1 MDRFCG
7 NCFNNS
13 LNDQQ
18 ICTICGFNN
27 KLNHIKAPHS
37 LPAGTILNGRYII
50 GRVLG
55 QGGFGI
61 TYTAR
66 DHQTGQLAAI
76 KEFFP
81 DSMATRT
88 DRTTVTPFYG
98 ERGENFTYGRSSFLQ
113 EAETMAQF
121 IGNPNIIRVYSYF
134 EENGTAYFVMEYV
147 DGVSLQ
153 EHIKSKGGKLSFDDA
168 LDLLMPVMDAL
179 SVVHEKGIIH
189 RDVTPDNIYISRDGT
204 VKLLDFGAARYSLGN
219 VSRSLDVIL
228 KHGFAPK
235 EQYKRRGRQGPY
247 TDVYALGATLYYSIT
262 GVRPDDAI
270 DRSDED
276 DMPYP
281 TSLGAQITPQQEAVL
296 LKAMAVDYQDRY
308 QTMVEFKNAI
318 CNLNSKK
325 EPGWIDILRKQQEE
339 LRRKQ
344 EEEKRRQ
351 EELRKQQEEHRRQE
365 ELRKK
370 QEEEKRRQE
379 ELRRKQEEEKR
390 RQEELRRKQE
400 EEKRRQQELSR
411 KQEEEKRRQQEL
423 HRKQEEEKRRQQEL
437 RRKQEEEKRRQEE
450 LLRKQEEEKHRQEA
464 LRKQQEEGRRKEQKL
479 HLSEEKQK
487 TEGQQQSSAKW
498 LIPLIGIAVI
508 AVVCTFLL
516 LKPAPSSLSVPTTA
530 LPETEA
536 TEPSVTVPQTEE
548 TVPETTAPTEPSPED
563 LYSSAITA
571 FESGDYATAKS
582 IFESLGNYG
591 DSQRYLR
598 LILVYERKGS
608 LGTGENHSCVL
619 KDDGTV
625 LSFGLASTNRLD
637 TDHWTDIIAVSVSD
651 HTMGLR
657 ADGTVLSTKAVNEWG
672 SIGGWDSIIDI
683 SAGKYISA
691 GLRSDGTV
699 MIAGSIKCEDT
710 VSKWTDIVDVACSD
724 YAVFGLRS
732 DGTVVTA
739 GKNDGIKNCTE
750 WTDIIAIS
758 GGHKYLLGLRKDGT
772 VVSTG
777 NDEIR
782 VSKWTD
788 IVAISAG
795 YEHAVGLR
803 ADGTVV
809 STGENI
815 YGQCNASEWEDIV
828 AISAGRHHTLAL
840 QKDGT
845 LVGIGSNA
853 HGRRDP

>member
-66 DHQTGQLAAI
+66 DHQTGQLVAI

-270 DRSDED
+270 ERSDED

-281 TSLGAQITPQQEAVL
+281 TSLGAQITLQQEKVL

-308 QTMVEFKNAI
+308 QTMAEFKNAI

-325 EPGWIDILRKQQEE
+325 DPVWIDILRKQQEE
-339 LRRKQ
+339 LCKKQ

-365 ELRKK
+365 ELRK
-370 QEEEKRRQE
+370 
-379 ELRRKQEEEKR
+379 
-390 RQEELRRKQE
+390 
-400 EEKRRQQELSR
+400 
-411 KQEEEKRRQQEL
+411 
-423 HRKQEEEKRRQQEL
+423 KQEEEKRRQQEL

-464 LRKQQEEGRRKEQKL
+464 LRKQQEEGRRKAQKL

-487 TEGQQQSSAKW
+487 TEGQQQSSVKW
-498 LIPLIGIAVI
+498 SIPLIGIAVI

-516 LKPAPSSLSVPTTA
+516 LKPAPSSLSVPTTEVPTTA
-530 LPETEA
+530 LPETEE

-563 LYSSAITA
+563 LYSAAIAA
-571 FESGDYATAKS
+571 FESGDHATAKS

-608 LGTGENHSCVL
+608 LGTGENHSCML

-772 VVSTG
+772 VVATG
-777 NDEIR
+777 NEEIR
-782 VSKWTD
+782 VSTWTD

>member
-344 EEEKRRQ
+344 EEEK
-351 EELRKQQEEHRRQE
+351 
-365 ELRKK
+365 
-370 QEEEKRRQE
+370 
-379 ELRRKQEEEKR
+379 
-390 RQEELRRKQE
+390 
-400 EEKRRQQELSR
+400 
-411 KQEEEKRRQQEL
+411 
-423 HRKQEEEKRRQQEL
+423 
-437 RRKQEEEKRRQEE
+437 
-450 LLRKQEEEKHRQEA
+450 HRQEA

-563 LYSSAITA
+563 LYSSAITT
-571 FESGDYATAKS
+571 FESGDYATVKS
-582 IFESLGNYG
+582 IFGSLGDYG